1 MPNKRSPSSKIYLK
15 KSFTSD
21 PFEVLQIF
29 YSNLADNL
37 VKKLL
42 AVVTIEV
49 YYKNIHNFCQLN
61 HFTLEL
67 LKNLG
72 INKAASNGNI
82 SGKLLK
88 DNANISAIPI
98 TQANN
103 LSIK

>member
-72 INKAASNGNI
+72 INKAVSNDNI

>member
-1 MPNKRSPSSKIYLK
+1 M
-15 KSFTSD
+15 
-21 PFEVLQIF
+21 LQIF

-72 INKAASNGNI
+72 INKAKSNDNI